1 MAATLTD
8 IFRYPVKSMGGSNL
22 PQATLSKQGIPG
34 DRCWALKD
42 EVRGGIKGG
51 KRFAALMGMQAELLA
66 EPDQTNP
73 SPTAQIS
80 LSDGSTLRTDDA
92 DANNQLT
99 RAVGSAVT
107 LWPLLPADQLEHYL
121 RAPAE
126 EGVDQEAALRE
137 IFARTEDEPLPDLAS
152 FPAEIFTYESP
163 PGTYFDAFPLL
174 IMTRS
179 ALQTMSAHRADSD
192 FDIRRFRPNLLI
204 DTPEGGFAENAW
216 VGKTAR
222 IGTATVKIEMSCPRC
237 VMTTHGFKDLPK
249 DPGIMRALVQANNGD
264 LGVYA
269 SIVEPGDI
277 HVGDELIFDS

>member
-1 MAATLTD
+1 
-8 IFRYPVKSMGGSNL
+8 MGGTSL
-22 PQATLSKQGIPG
+22 PQSSLSKQGIPG

-42 EVRGGIKGG
+42 EERGGIKGG

-66 EPDQTNP
+66 EPDSVNL
-73 SPTAQIS
+73 SPVAQIS
-80 LSDGSTLRTDDA
+80 LPDGSTLRTDDA
-92 DANNQLT
+92 NANSQLSD
-99 RAVGSAVT
+99 AVGSAVS

-126 EGVDQEAALRE
+126 EGIDQEAALRAV
-137 IFARTEDEPLPDLAS
+137 FARTADEPLPDLAS
-152 FPAEIFTYESP
+152 FPAELFTYESP

-174 IMTRS
+174 IMSRS
-179 ALQTMSAHRADSD
+179 ALHTMSAHRTDSN
-192 FDIRRFRPNLLI
+192 FDIRRFRPNLLV
-204 DTPEGGFAENAW
+204 DTPDGGFAENAW
-216 VGKTAR
+216 IGKTAR
-222 IGTATVKIEMSCPRC
+222 IGTATLKIEMSCPRC

-277 HVGDELIFDS
+277 HVGDELVFDS